1 MLSGAAVRARRLSFV
16 RARPAASH
24 RPTVTH
30 AAQVALLALI
40 CAKLGRP
47 RAAVGTREVEGR
59 EGSVCFAVLISASAQ
74 LPTVI
79 PGRTYTSLDFTY
91 EISSDARE
99 GIVPSQFFNEA
110 RSIAYRLPSRAPR
123 GAMSG
128 RSAHTRS
135 PEDTCKSERAL
146 ALTGRPR
153 AGKNTLVRQ
162 REHE

>member
-110 RSIAYRLPSRAPR
+110 RSIAYRLPSRAPGGPCPGEARTR
-123 GAMSG
+123 GPQKTRARVSVLSPSPGAPEQG
-128 RSAHTRS
+128 RTR
-135 PEDTCKSERAL
+135 
-146 ALTGRPR
+146 
-153 AGKNTLVRQ
+153 
-162 REHE
+162 